1 MFYSCSFIYLIILV
15 GNLNLFI
22 FYRQQ
27 VDLRRLILHIIIW
40 LKTFGFF
47 FSCSFVAPKEIDTS
61 YGSRLYFYFFIFF
74 LFFCGDKISKFWIV

>member
-27 VDLRRLILHIIIW
+27 VNLRRFILHIIIW
-40 LKTFGFF
+40 FKTFFF

-61 YGSRLYFYFFIFF
+61 YGSRLLVFFFFFF
-74 LFFCGDKISKFWIV
+74 LVLLW